1 MASSQTIKQR
11 FLDILFEDED
21 DEEEV
26 RKPSNKETRV
36 KASDLLYGK
45 KETNE
50 VNEKKEE
57 KIEKPIVKKES
68 ESAFIN
74 YDQKASKEEKKDIK
88 LEEIYVAQPALSPI
102 FGNIEKENDK
112 KKKDEVIS
120 VDYASIEK
128 PGSNYLGT
136 VLSPIYGYDTIT
148 ANDARSKLDVKKEEK
163 EEQLEKTD
171 KQEDKILDKDITEDL
186 SDIFATD
193 EYKQEA
199 FKQEDNVE
207 DSIDLFGD
215 FYKEQ

>member
-26 RKPSNKETRV
+26 RKPSSKETRV

-45 KETNE
+45 KEVNE
-50 VNEKKEE
+50 VTEKKEE

-148 ANDARSKLDVKKEEK
+148 ANDVRSKLEKK
-163 EEQLEKTD
+163 EEQLEKID

-199 FKQEDNVE
+199 FKQENNVE